1 MKYISIV
8 LTCLLLI
15 NMKALA
21 NEPVDEN
28 EILVQRG
35 KGVVTYQ
42 QFNARADK
50 IPADAR
56 LPTLRNGQ
64 RLQDLLAALLLRA
77 QLAAE
82 AREAGFD
89 KEPVVID
96 RMKLAAQNEL
106 AQAWLV
112 HYVAMQPKADFEQL
126 AYEKFQ
132 LNQATM
138 LSSPKVNVSHIL
150 VSTQERPDDDAK
162 ARAESV
168 YQQLVDNPAAFDE
181 LVVEYSEDPSASSNK
196 GKFKNVKKG
205 DMVKPFE
212 DAAFAMQPGEISKP
226 VKTDFGYHVIRL
238 DAYIAPEKMQFDD
251 VKAQLVDEERINH
264 EERVKRNYLESLTT
278 LDVQMSEAQLEEM
291 VRRQFG
297 EEAIG
302 SEGRPENKE

>member
-8 LTCLLLI
+8 LTCLLFI
-15 NMKALA
+15 NTKALA

-35 KGVVTYQ
+35 KGVITYQ

-50 IPADAR
+50 IPADVR
-56 LPTLRNGQ
+56 FSTLRSGK
-64 RLQDLLAALLLRA
+64 RLQDILAALLLRA
-77 QLAAE
+77 QLAAD

-106 AQAWLV
+106 AQAWLA

-126 AYEKFQ
+126 AYEKYQ
-132 LNQATM
+132 LKQATM
-138 LSSPKVNVSHIL
+138 LSTPKVDVSHIL
-150 VSTQERPDDDAK
+150 VSTKERTDDEAK

-168 YQQLVDNPAAFDE
+168 YQQLLDNPAAFDE

-205 DMVKPFE
+205 DMVEPFE
-212 DAAFAMQPGEISKP
+212 EAAFAMQPGEISKP
-226 VKTDFGYHVIRL
+226 VKTNFGYHVIRL
-238 DAYIAPEKMQFDD
+238 DAYMAPEKMQFED
-251 VKAQLVDEERINH
+251 VKAQLIDQERINH
-264 EERVKRNYLESLTT
+264 EERIKRNYLESLTT
-278 LDVQMSEAQLEEM
+278 LDIQMSEAQLEEM

-297 EEAIG
+297 EEVIG

>member
-1 MKYISIV
+1 MKHISIV

-15 NMKALA
+15 NTKALA

-28 EILVQRG
+28 EIMVQRG
-35 KGVVTYQ
+35 KGVITYQ

-64 RLQDLLAALLLRA
+64 RVQDLLASLLLRA
-77 QLAAE
+77 QLAAD

-106 AQAWLV
+106 AQAWLA
-112 HYVAMQPKADFEQL
+112 HYVAMQPKADYEQL
-126 AYEKFQ
+126 AYERYQ

-138 LSSPKVNVSHIL
+138 LSSPMVDVSHIL
-150 VSTQERPDDDAK
+150 VSTKERPDDDAK

-168 YQQLVDNPAAFDE
+168 YQQLVNNPAAFDE

-212 DAAFAMQPGEISKP
+212 ETAFAMQPGEISKP

-238 DAYIAPEKMQFDD
+238 DTHIAPEKMQFDD
-251 VKAQLVDEERINH
+251 VKAQLVDQERINH

-278 LDVQMSEAQLEEM
+278 LDIQISEAQLEEM

-297 EEAIG
+297 EEVIG